1 MIPSKS
7 GKSSAPN
14 ASFSI
19 GQRWVSEMEPELGL
33 GAILQIDHRRI
44 TIAFHDGET
53 VRIYTKENAPL
64 RRIKFKAGDTIHT
77 LNGDTCHIESTDEIN
92 NLMNYKTENGI
103 ICETQLSSVN
113 KITAPMDRLL
123 TSHVDSNEDF
133 KLRKDILRLRH
144 RIADS
149 PVRGYV
155 GGRIDLIP
163 HQLYIANEVSSRF
176 VRRVMLADEVGLGKT
191 IEACLILHR
200 LLVSGRVSQVM
211 IIVPEPMVHVWFVEL
226 LRKFNLIFTI
236 VDSNVEDEVPVE
248 NPFVLSSLILIG
260 MNEFVKSRELVGK
273 ASSVNWDMVIVDE
286 AHHLVKDSPAFEAI
300 ESISKSTKDLF
311 FLTATPQH
319 FGEKNHFARLQLL
332 DPSRYSSFEEHCKE
346 AEEHKKIATLTGKIL
361 DGVKL
366 VEEDIYQLQTLLN
379 SDTVLSMLKSDNSG
393 IISGSDRKQIVA
405 EILDRQG
412 IGRALFR
419 NTRTIIGG
427 FPKRTVTIQVF
438 ECKKEQ
444 RTNVAAILKED
455 LQKINVQ
462 NKRRFTDDPRVTY
475 LADMLKKTEDD
486 KVLVICRSKF
496 SVIALD
502 EALQKKIN
510 VKTALFHEDL
520 TLLQR
525 DRNAAYF
532 SEDEGARILICSE
545 IGSEGR
551 NFQFAHN
558 LFLFDLPANPEL
570 VEQRIGRLDR
580 IGQKNTVD
588 LFIPVLSDT
597 PEEFLAK
604 WYHEGLGIFSATVP
618 AAQEAY
624 ERFYDEINSL
634 LFSTDFANPKTS
646 AAISDLIES
655 TKAAVSE
662 ISLRLKI
669 GRDRL
674 LEQHSFR
681 PREAHELVSMIRKFD
696 EDDSFKAII
705 KELLKSRGILP
716 EEFQSDTWNLL
727 SESQL
732 DESFPGLSSS
742 RSIVTFDR
750 TKALQREDYEFLTI
764 DHPAVTGGIDLFIS
778 SNTGNACYAVKKVSN
793 GAELLMEAVFV
804 AECIAPLSLFIDRY
818 LPPIVIRIVVN
829 NKGIDRSDSV
839 AHITEGSIENIS
851 TFPFMENIEVKQK
864 LLPSML
870 KRAETLA
877 AEKCASLIKESMQ
890 KIKSIAGSE
899 VERLISLKKMNPSIS
914 DQEIVFAEKEYS
926 QLMQTVSKASPR
938 LEAVRLIWC
947 TDKTI

>member
-1 MIPSKS
+1 MTPLKS
-7 GKSSAPN
+7 GQNSAPKD
-14 ASFSI
+14 SFSI

-33 GAILQIDHRRI
+33 GAILQIDNRRI
-44 TIAFHDGET
+44 TISFHDGET

-77 LNGDTCHIESTDEIN
+77 LEGSFLQIISAEECDGLMHYNTDS
-92 NLMNYKTENGI
+92 GVVS
-103 ICETQLSSVN
+103 ETQLSSVN

-133 KLRKDILRLRH
+133 KLRKDILRLRC

-211 IIVPEPMVHVWFVEL
+211 IIVPESMVHVWFVEL
-226 LRKFNLIFTI
+226 LRKFNLLFTI
-236 VDSNVEDEVPVE
+236 IDSNVEEEVAVE

-260 MNEFVKSRELVGK
+260 MNEFTKSKELVKK
-273 ASSVNWDMVIVDE
+273 ASTVNWDMLIVDE
-286 AHHLVKDSPAFEAI
+286 AHHLVTGSPAFEAI
-300 ESISKSTKDLF
+300 ESLSKSTKDLF

-319 FGEKNHFARLQLL
+319 FGEKSHFARLQLL

-346 AEEHKKIATLTGKIL
+346 AEEHKKIAALTGKIL
-361 DGVKL
+361 DGIKL
-366 VEEDIYQLQTLLN
+366 EEEDVNQLQLLFN
-379 SDTVLSMLKSDNSG
+379 SDNLKPILKPDTSG
-393 IISGSDRKQIVA
+393 TISEFDRKQIVA

-419 NTRTIIGG
+419 NTRTVVGG
-427 FPKRTVTIQVF
+427 FPKRNVTISVLDA
-438 ECKKEQ
+438 KKEMQ
-444 RTNVAAILKED
+444 TNVVNVLKED
-455 LQKINVQ
+455 LQNTVLQ
-462 NKRRFTDDPRVTY
+462 NKRKFNDDPRITY
-475 LADMLKKTEDD
+475 LTDLLKKTGED
-486 KVLVICRSKF
+486 KILVICRSKF

-502 EALQKKIN
+502 ESLQKKIK

-532 SEDEGARILICSE
+532 SEEEGARILICSE

-551 NFQFAHN
+551 NFQFAHH
-558 LFLFDLPANPEL
+558 LFLFDLPTNPEL

-580 IGQKNTVD
+580 IGQKNTVE
-588 LFIPVLSDT
+588 LYIPVLSDT
-597 PEEFLAK
+597 PEAFLAK
-604 WYHEGLGIFSATVP
+604 WYHEGLGVFGATVP
-618 AAQEAY
+618 AAQETY
-624 ERFYDEINSL
+624 ERFYKEINTL
-634 LFSTDFANPKTS
+634 LFSTDYSNPGVSS
-646 AAISDLIES
+646 AIDNLLIS
-655 TKAAVSE
+655 TKNAVSE

-681 PREAHELVSMIRKFD
+681 PREAQELVSMIRKFD
-696 EDDSFKAII
+696 EDDSFKIII
-705 KELLKSRGILP
+705 KGLLKARGILP
-716 EEFQSDTWNLL
+716 EEFHRNTWNLL

-732 DESFPGLSSS
+732 DESFPGLSAS

-750 TKALQREDYEFLTI
+750 AKALQREDYEFLTI

-778 SNTGNACYAVKKVSN
+778 SNTGNACYAVKKMDN
-793 GAELLMEAVFV
+793 AAELLMETVYV
-804 AECIAPLSLFIDRY
+804 AECIAPLSLYINRY
-818 LPPIVIRIVVN
+818 LPPVVIRIVVN
-829 NKGIDRSDSV
+829 NKGIDRSDFV
-839 AHITEGSIENIS
+839 AHITEESLENVS
-851 TFPFMENIEVKQK
+851 SFPFLEKIEVKQK

-870 KRAETLA
+870 KRAETIA
-877 AEKCASLIKESMQ
+877 TEQCASIIKDSME
-890 KIKSIAGSE
+890 KIKNIAGSE
-899 VERLISLKKMNPSIS
+899 VERLKSLKKINPSIS
-914 DQEIVFAEKEYS
+914 DQEVIYAEKEYS
-926 QLMQTVSKASPR
+926 QLMQAVSKASPR
-938 LEAVRLIWC
+938 LEGVRLIWC
-947 TDKTI
+947 TDKTV